1 MASIDARKARRV
13 STQGGFEE
21 RRGSVGRRPSRTP
34 ERIVTAMTARVT
46 KWSAMTSA
54 LALVLGIGS
63 PAVLSGASGSPA
75 AAFKSHCFSRPTY
88 RQLTTAPAPGQC
100 VNEHGQVFQY
110 HSGAAK
116 RSLLLDITNTGGG
129 IWNTA
134 IDVRLPKSATST
146 HLSEGDIVEVW
157 GTVSGTTTSRTRFA
171 GSVHVPVVDARYVT
185 VLQPIASSVTTPG
198 FT

>member
-1 MASIDARKARRV
+1 
-13 STQGGFEE
+13 
-21 RRGSVGRRPSRTP
+21 
-34 ERIVTAMTARVT
+34 VTAMTARVT

-75 AAFKSHCFSRPTY
+75 TAFKSHCSSRPTY
-88 RQLTTAPAPGQC
+88 RQLTSAPAPGRC
-100 VNEHGQVFQY
+100 INEHGQVFQY

-116 RSLLLDITNTGGG
+116 RSMLLDITNTGAG
-129 IWNTA
+129 IWDTA
-134 IDVRLPKSATST
+134 IDVRLPKSAASA

-157 GTVSGTTTSRTRFA
+157 GTVSGTTTSHTRF
-171 GSVHVPVVDARYVT
+171 GRSVHVPVVDARYVT
-185 VLQPIASSVTTPG
+185 VLQSIASSVTTPG

>member
-1 MASIDARKARRV
+1 M
-13 STQGGFEE
+13 
-21 RRGSVGRRPSRTP
+21 
-34 ERIVTAMTARVT
+34 TATTARVT
-46 KWSAMTSA
+46 RWTATTAA

-75 AAFKSHCFSRPTY
+75 AAFKSHCSSHPTY
-88 RQLTTAPAPGQC
+88 RRLASAPASGQC

-110 HSGAAK
+110 HSGAPK
-116 RSLLLDITNTGGG
+116 RSMLLDITNTGGG

-134 IDVRLPKSATST
+134 VDVRLPASAAST
-146 HLSEGDIVEVW
+146 HLAEGDIVEVW
-157 GTVSGTTTSRTRFA
+157 GTVSGTTTTRTRFG

-185 VLQPIASSVTTPG
+185 VLQSIASSVTTAG